1 MPSAGI
7 INKQYVSSLDP
18 LLDRREINRDVTD
31 VFNEDNLTDIVNLA
45 SRKKPIETGQPFY
58 NTYVNDKLFF
68 LLDTTGG
75 TVNGSGTTSLNF
87 TCTAATSGL
96 ARKDDILLAPTG
108 VQSLIVTNVTTA
120 SGIDTVFVKAVSGS
134 NVTLTANDKLSVYSV
149 AVGENSTSQTNLR
162 FGLTR
167 YFNKYQIFREISV
180 ITDVQK
186 AATIETTFNGQPYFA
201 VKDHLEKQIKLKGDI
216 NAAFI
221 AGDMSVTS
229 FSDANAFLV
238 DPNGYT
244 GAGGAAGSGNIQTT
258 RGLHKYNE
266 IYGNTIVDGT
276 LGTFQKAD
284 LDNTVAT
291 LIAARSPREQLVF
304 GSSIA
309 RAAVD
314 TYLKNLGSSGVTSV
328 RLVVDGK
335 ELDLQVDKLSY
346 AGFQFNYMTMPIMN
360 HPIMF
365 QQTVINKSLYYVPY
379 NLKVPI
385 LGGGFDAAIGVRYVP
400 SQTKYGNGMIDE
412 IHTGAL
418 AWNGNANGD
427 QMNAT
432 CSWTTKQGLEV
443 LGAQFLL
450 RQQVLA

>member
-1 MPSAGI
+1 MAASQGI
-7 INKQYVSSLDP
+7 INKQYVSSLDSF
-18 LLDRREINRDVTD
+18 LDTREINKLVTD
-31 VFNEDNLTDIVNLA
+31 VQNEDNLTDIVNLA
-45 SRKKPIETGQPFY
+45 SRKKPIATGQPFY

-75 TVNGSGTTSLNF
+75 TVNGSGTVSVNF
-87 TCTAATSGL
+87 TCTAATSGMV
-96 ARKDDILLAPTG
+96 RKDDIVLAPTG
-108 VQSLIVTNVTTA
+108 VISCIVTNVVTA
-120 SGIDTVFVKAVSGS
+120 SGIDTVYVKSVSGANIS
-134 NVTLTANDKLSVYSV
+134 LTAGEKLSVYSV
-149 AVGENSTSQTNLR
+149 AVGENSVSQTNLR

-180 ITDVQK
+180 VTDVQT

-201 VKDHLEKQIKLKGDI
+201 VKDHIEKQIKLKGDI

-221 AGDMSVTS
+221 AGDMSSTS
-229 FSDANAFLV
+229 FADANPYLV
-238 DPNGYT
+238 DPNTSNGN
-244 GAGGAAGSGNIQTT
+244 GGGAIQTT

-266 IYGNTIVDGT
+266 LYGNTIVDGT

-284 LDNTVAT
+284 LDNAVAT
-291 LIAARSPREQLVF
+291 LIANRAPKEQLVF

-309 RAAVD
+309 RSAVD

-328 RLVVDGK
+328 RLNVDGK
-335 ELDLQVDKLSY
+335 ELDLEVDKLSY
-346 AGFQFNYMTMPIMN
+346 AGFQFHYMTMPIMN
-360 HPIMF
+360 HPVMF

-379 NLKVPI
+379 NLKVPVQ
-385 LGGGFDAAIGVRYVP
+385 GGGFDAAIGVRYIP

-418 AWNGNANGD
+418 AWNGMPNGD

-443 LGAQFLL
+443 LGAQFML
-450 RQQVLA
+450 RQQVLS

>member
-1 MPSAGI
+1 M
-7 INKQYVSSLDP
+7 
-18 LLDRREINRDVTD
+18 
-31 VFNEDNLTDIVNLA
+31 
-45 SRKKPIETGQPFY
+45 
-58 NTYVNDKLFF
+58 
-68 LLDTTGG
+68 
-75 TVNGSGTTSLNF
+75 
-87 TCTAATSGL
+87 
-96 ARKDDILLAPTG
+96 
-108 VQSLIVTNVTTA
+108 
-120 SGIDTVFVKAVSGS
+120 
-134 NVTLTANDKLSVYSV
+134 
-149 AVGENSTSQTNLR
+149 
-162 FGLTR
+162 TR
-167 YFNKYQIFREISV
+167 YFNKYQIFREIS
-180 ITDVQK
+180 ITTDVQT

-201 VKDHLEKQIKLKGDI
+201 VKDHIEKQVKLKGDI

-221 AGDMSVTS
+221 AGDMSQTS
-229 FSDANAFLV
+229 FADTNPFLV
-238 DPNGYT
+238 DPITSN
-244 GAGGAAGSGNIQTT
+244 GSGGGNVQTT

-266 IYGNTIVDGT
+266 LYGNTIVDGT

-284 LDNTVAT
+284 LDNAVAT
-291 LIAARSPREQLVF
+291 LIAARSPKEQLVF

-360 HPIMF
+360 HPVMF
-365 QQTVINKSLYYVPY
+365 SQTVINSSLYYIPY
-379 NLKVPI
+379 NLKVPVQ
-385 LGGGFDAAIGVRYVP
+385 GGGFDSAVGTRYIP
-400 SQTKYGNGMIDE
+400 SQTKYGNGQIDE

-418 AWNGNANGD
+418 AWNGQPNGD